1 MEDSE
6 ENSGSAAV
14 PNHNVATE
22 DRTLVLVLVR
32 PQASQGHDTSYA
44 CRSEDPMEN
53 LRTDRGAGSLLGEW
67 RKYLQAIDAEKDE
80 AGVGNEV
87 AQAQASLA
95 MSCES

>member
-14 PNHNVATE
+14 PKHNAATE

-53 LRTDRGAGSLLGEW
+53 MRTDKGAGGLLGEL

-87 AQAQASLA
+87 AQSHASLA
-95 MSCES
+95 MSCVL